1 MPAELI
7 LVLIAGVAIGL
18 SIGWL
23 TDVPFMRE
31 AVDYWTYKFERE
43 ERKSKILMQWIRRN
57 GGS

>member
-23 TDVPFMRE
+23 ADVPFMRE